1 VVGTEFVNAGQHVV
15 QFYGRDEELAE
26 RVASYLL
33 GALTEGGAAVIIATA
48 AHRRELEARLRRA
61 GVDLDAAARRDA
73 YLVLDAAELVREFM
87 AGDQL
92 DGAGFRREIGAL
104 IQAAGAGG
112 RPVRAYAE
120 MVAMLWDA
128 GLVNAAVQLETRW
141 NELGREYAFSL
152 FCGYPARAV
161 TEGDRPDAF
170 AEVCRLHG
178 EFAGQLPASASASAG
193 ATCTFAFSR
202 YAPAAARH
210 FAVGTLRR
218 WAAGDLADDVALV
231 VTELA
236 ANAVVHARS
245 GFTVALAAH
254 GDTLRISVRDA
265 SPLPSP
271 EADGSGPAL
280 PPAPLHGLGAV
291 DALAARWGV
300 EPLGDAGKTVWA
312 DLRR

>member
-1 VVGTEFVNAGQHVV
+1 MLQ
-15 QFYGRDEELAE
+15 D
-26 RVASYLL
+26 
-33 GALTEGGAAVIIATA
+33 
-48 AHRRELEARLRRA
+48 
-61 GVDLDAAARRDA
+61 
-73 YLVLDAAELVREFM
+73 
-87 AGDQL
+87 
-92 DGAGFRREIGAL
+92 
-104 IQAAGAGG
+104 AGAGG

-161 TEGDRPDAF
+161 TQGDRPDAF

-178 EFAGQLPASASASAG
+178 EFAGRLADAGPAG
-193 ATCTFAFSR
+193 ATCTFALSR
-202 YAPAAARH
+202 HAPAAARH
-210 FAVGTLRR
+210 FTVGTLRR
-218 WAAGDLADDVALV
+218 WAAADLAEDAALV

-236 ANAVVHARS
+236 ANAVVHAHS
-245 GFTVALAAH
+245 GFTVALSAH

-265 SPLPSP
+265 SPLPS
-271 EADGSGPAL
+271 DHGSGPAL

-300 EPLGDAGKTVWA
+300 ESLGEAGKTVWA